1 MPIANC
7 FVTSNTQPGTKNL
20 VELWAEECGKSSEQM
35 TINIMYS
42 HQQMGNQY
50 AVMANLLLPSIWSS
64 PDISS
69 LQTGLARALAK
80 HFRLNLSEVHVA
92 TTIISSGRVVENGEE
107 VHW

>member
-7 FVTSNTQPGTKNL
+7 FVTSNSQQGTTNL
-20 VELWAEECGKSSEQM
+20 VELWAEESGKSSEHM

-42 HQQMGNQY
+42 QQQIGNQY
-50 AVMANLLLPSIWSS
+50 AVMANLLLPSIWSAS
-64 PDISS
+64 DISS
-69 LQTGLARALAK
+69 LQIGLARALAK
-80 HFRLNLSEVHVA
+80 YFSLNLSEVHVT